1 MQDNN
6 RDGFSSRFGVI
17 AAAAG
22 SAIGLGN
29 IWRFPYVL
37 GENGG
42 GAFFLLYL
50 LFILFLG
57 VPLMLT
63 EMSIG
68 RAGQR
73 NTYGA
78 FRFLA
83 PKKKWYLIGIMGVV
97 GAYMILSFYSAVAGW
112 TLQYLYDAFAN
123 NFVGKDPVALKNVY
137 NAFTSSTYMPVVWT
151 LVFLFLT
158 GLVVVAGIEKGIEK
172 YTKIL
177 MPLLFLIIIILDIR
191 AVTLDGASEG
201 LRFLFHPDFSKLS
214 SKVVLEALGQAF
226 FSLSL
231 GMGTIITYG
240 SYINKKENLF
250 TSAVSVSL
258 ADTAIAVLAGIA
270 IFPAV
275 FAFGIEPDAGPGLVF
290 ITLPNVFQQMPGGY
304 FFSVLFFFLLV
315 IAALTSSISLLEVI
329 VAYFA
334 EELNMS
340 RLKATIVAFVS
351 VSILGAMCAL
361 SFGPMKGVQIAGKT
375 LFNLFDYI
383 SSNIL
388 LPLGGMLIVIFAGW
402 VWSRKSISKEILGEE
417 EKESFGFKLYMFI
430 IKFIAPFAI
439 ALVFLN
445 AIGLLKF

>member
-1 MQDNN
+1 MQQN

-42 GAFFLLYL
+42 GAFFLIYL
-50 LFILFLG
+50 TFIVLLG
-57 VPLMLT
+57 IPLMLT

-73 NTYGA
+73 NTYGS
-78 FRFLA
+78 FRNLA
-83 PKKKWYLIGIMGVV
+83 PKSKWYFIGIMGVV

-112 TLQYLYDAFAN
+112 TLQYLYDAVAN
-123 NFVGKDPVALKNVY
+123 NFANKNSADLGEMY
-137 NAFTSSTYMPVVWT
+137 SAFTSSSFMPVVWT

-177 MPLLFLIIIILDIR
+177 MPLLFVIIVVLDIR
-191 AVTLDGASEG
+191 AISLDGAEEG
-201 LRFLFHPDFSKLS
+201 LSFLFNPDFSKIS

-240 SYINKKENLF
+240 SYIDKKEKLF
-250 TSAVSVSL
+250 SSAVSVTL
-258 ADTAIAVLAGIA
+258 ADTAIAVLAGVA

-275 FAFGIEPDAGPGLVF
+275 FAFGIEPDSGPGLVF

-304 FFSVLFFFLLV
+304 FFSIIFFFLLV

-334 EELNMS
+334 EELNMT
-340 RLKATIVAFVS
+340 RAKATMVS
-351 VSILGAMCAL
+351 FISVGVLGVLCAL
-361 SFGPMKGVQIAGKT
+361 SFGPMSNVT
-375 LFNLFDYI
+375 LFGFTIFQLFDYVA
-383 SSNIL
+383 SNIL
-388 LPLGGMLIVIFAGW
+388 LPVGGMLIVFFAGW
-402 VWSRKSISKEILGEE
+402 VWARSRFKQEIIGESKENVL
-417 EKESFGFKLYMFI
+417 FKIFMII
-430 IKFIAPFAI
+430 IKFVAPFAI

-445 AIGLLKF
+445 AVGLLKF